1 MLTELARHVW
11 RGLVFKSKH
20 TKINIISNWQMDKT
34 SCIFK
39 ELMKNKILI
48 IGVCLSKISS
58 RFTIIGDFL
67 SKHSV
72 ISRII

>member
-1 MLTELARHVW
+1 M
-11 RGLVFKSKH
+11 FKSKH

-48 IGVCLSKISS
+48 IGVGLSKIACLKLA
-58 RFTIIGDFL
+58 RHKTF
-67 SKHSV
+67 
-72 ISRII
+72 